1 MGFFGDVVKLNK
13 IVVPFTIVV
22 TLLVVSLDL
31 YAKQTK
37 PYQELEADVQY
48 LSVSLDEGL
57 RIASLI
63 MRNNDLDQALKLLN
77 FLKQN
82 FGKHPEIMFR
92 IGYIHFSIGEFEEAV
107 YFYQQILIAEPN
119 AVRVRLELA
128 RSLFE
133 LGRYTEAEREFR
145 FARSGDLPKEVY
157 ENIDRYIAAI
167 QYNQTLRWNFSLSI
181 APDDNINS
189 APDIT
194 RIGPDGVLRLDG
206 FEKSSGLGLLINT
219 GVEWTPRMNESTRL
233 RVGTNLYH
241 TEYSGSEF
249 DDSILSYHIGPRFD
263 RRNMSV
269 STLLTGYKRWYQHE
283 EHSDA
288 IGGRVEFFYR
298 ISSRLRTSIITDYQ
312 EVSYKR
318 FASNDGHRKG
328 IRGTLDY
335 ALSESSG
342 IQLTGGFFRESTQ
355 RSFNSSDSYRVG
367 FGYYRELGHGVN
379 IFIQPEYTFTRYDDV
394 NPIHTFFLL
403 GNEKRKDETY
413 RFNVSLSHRQWQ
425 YKGFTPTVLL
435 IHSQRKS
442 NYELYDFSRN
452 QVQLGVRRIF

>member
-1 MGFFGDVVKLNK
+1 MVGFCGGFVKKNPRKTLIFLYIIFFLISSCAHAKEGLDKGVVN
-13 IVVPFTIVV
+13 VSNQHV
-22 TLLVVSLDL
+22 TLQEMLNITSKMMKNGDFETALSILNQVSDFSGNEPEVLFRKGLIFFELQDYEKSVYYYRKILLD
-31 YAKQTK
+31 
-37 PYQELEADVQY
+37 
-48 LSVSLDEGL
+48 
-57 RIASLI
+57 
-63 MRNNDLDQALKLLN
+63 
-77 FLKQN
+77 
-82 FGKHPEIMFR
+82 
-92 IGYIHFSIGEFEEAV
+92 
-107 YFYQQILIAEPN
+107 EPN

-145 FARSGDLPKEVY
+145 FARTGDLPAPVY
-157 ENIDRYIAAI
+157 ANIDRYIAAI

-206 FEKSSGLGLLINT
+206 FEKSSGLGLVLNT
-219 GVEWTPRMNESTRL
+219 GVEWTPRVNESTRL

-249 DDSILSYHIGPRFD
+249 DDSILSYHVGPRFD

-288 IGGRVEFFYR
+288 VGGRVEIFYR
-298 ISSRLRTSIITDYQ
+298 FSSRLRASFITDYQ

-318 FASNDGHRKG
+318 FTSNDGHRKG
-328 IRGTLDY
+328 VSGTFDY
-335 ALSESSG
+335 ALTESSG
-342 IQLTGGFFRESTQ
+342 IQVTGGFFRESTQ

-367 FGYYRELGHGVN
+367 IGYYRELAHGIN
-379 IFIQPEYTFTRYDDV
+379 IFLQPEYTLTKYDDV

-425 YKGFTPTVLL
+425 YKGFTPTILF